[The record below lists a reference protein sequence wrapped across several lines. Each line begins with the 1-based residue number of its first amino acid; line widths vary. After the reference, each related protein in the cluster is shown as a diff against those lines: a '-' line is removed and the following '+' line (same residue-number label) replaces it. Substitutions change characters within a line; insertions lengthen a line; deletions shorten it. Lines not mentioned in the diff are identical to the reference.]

1 MTTPVDGKSF
11 PNISANSAQFGLKGG
26 YYVVAAIG
34 TITTSVEL
42 QMLGPDGSTFV
53 SLPTALKV
61 TASGRWR
68 LCASRPVSFHFNA
81 RGWNLLR
88 SGTCEFRPIVVIML
102 PLRAGL
108 A

>member
-1 MTTPVDGKSF
+1 MTTAVDGKSF
-11 PNISANSAQFGLKGG
+11 FGLSANTAAFPLKGG

-61 TASGRWR
+61 TASGGTAGGYAPPGQYRFT
-68 LCASRPVSFHFNA
+68 LTAATGVSCSV
-81 RGWNLLR
+81 
-88 SGTCEFRPIVVIML
+88 SGVPIS
-102 PLRAGL
+102 
-108 A
+108 

>member
-34 TITTSVEL
+34 TIPTSVEL

-61 TASGRWR
+61 TASG
-68 LCASRPVSFHFNA
+68 
-81 RGWNLLR
+81 
-88 SGTCEFRPIVVIML
+88 GTAGGYAPPGQYRFTLTSATGVTCSVAGVPIS
-102 PLRAGL
+102 
-108 A
+108 